1 MAPETQL
8 RVNPTGANLREE
20 PSTKARV
27 LTLLAPGTI
36 VHLEK
41 TDGDWH
47 RVTFRGWVHKTTVKA
62 LTSTEAIK

>member
-1 MAPETQL
+1 MATEPQL

-20 PSTKARV
+20 PSAKARV

-36 VHLEK
+36 VHLET
-41 TDGDWH
+41 TDGDWL

>member
-1 MAPETQL
+1 MSTEPQL

-20 PSTKARV
+20 AAAKARV

>member
-1 MAPETQL
+1 MASETQL

-20 PSTKARV
+20 SHAKARV

-36 VHLEK
+36 VHLEH

>member
-1 MAPETQL
+1 MAPEPQL

-20 PSTKARV
+20 AHAKARK